1 MTPTQLVQSLFEA
14 FGRGDIPFILERV
27 SPDCRWVTPGRAI
40 PYAGTYHGRDG
51 AAQFFTR
58 LAESEEFLAFEPRE
72 FIADGENV
80 IALGYEKCRVRPTGK
95 EASTDWSM
103 LFRVRNGLV
112 VEYRSWFDTEAYAN
126 AYTTA

>member
-27 SPDCRWVTPGRAI
+27 SPDCRWVTPGGAI

-58 LAESEEFLAFEPRE
+58 LAECEEFLEFEPRQ
-72 FIADGENV
+72 FIADGDAV
-80 IALGYEKCRVRPTGK
+80 IALGYEKCRIRRTGK
-95 EASTDWSM
+95 EAATDWSM